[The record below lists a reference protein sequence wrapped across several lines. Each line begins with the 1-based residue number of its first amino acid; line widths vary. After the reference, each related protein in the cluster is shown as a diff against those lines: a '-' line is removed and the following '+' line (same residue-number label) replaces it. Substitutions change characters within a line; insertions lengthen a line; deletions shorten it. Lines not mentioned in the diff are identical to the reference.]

1 MNLVHLRSY
10 VDNKAITLAELV
22 SAVNYRYYY
31 ESLRS
36 YVGHVGTDLTSARAM
51 VSACFRAPA
60 TSPSLSLS
68 FSIFVTPVTF
78 LCPRPRELQDGT

>member
-10 VDNKAITLAELV
+10 VDNKAITLTELV
-22 SAVNYRYYY
+22 SAVNYRYYS
-31 ESLRS
+31 ERLRS
-36 YVGHVGTDLTSARAM
+36 YVGHVGTDLTSAREGICM
-51 VSACFRAPA
+51 LPCSCDL
-60 TSPSLSLS
+60 SLSLS